1 MRKVSK
7 TTPDRPE
14 WTSFEE
20 WEQTVPSFIRD
31 DTLWQV
37 EAYRL
42 ALFAS
47 DIGWYDV
54 TRLMRDKRTIG
65 LADQLYRALG
75 SECANIEEGYSRG
88 TGKDRARFYEYALGS
103 GRESRGWYYRARFV
117 LRPQVVK
124 HRMELQTHIIRLLLT
139 MIPDQRGSMLREP
152 DPIYITS
159 LSPLDH
165 LLAHIPFD

>member
-7 TTPDRPE
+7 TAQDRPE

-54 TRLMRDKRTIG
+54 TKLMHDKRTVS

-103 GRESRGWYYRARFV
+103 GRESRGWYYRGRFV
-117 LRPQVVK
+117 LTERVVT
-124 HRMELQTHIIRLLLT
+124 HRINLQTHIIRLLLT
-139 MIPDQRGSMLREP
+139 MVPHQRGAVLREP
-152 DPIYITS
+152 EPVYVVSDFS
-159 LSPLDH
+159 LTE
-165 LLAHIPFD
+165 LLTDIPFF